1 MRLEEFKQLVEAE
14 FGPKLR
20 NATPANVREFLDRL
34 QQEAWQEQRRHSD
47 RYEMPVE
54 NARTYE
60 EVMKEFFVDVLEL
73 PPEKAVMLLWTLALD
88 LTFAAIE
95 HQYAEV
101 LDPLFRTGDNLDSE

>member
-1 MRLEEFKQLVEAE
+1 MRLDEFKQRVEAE
-14 FGPKLR
+14 FGPRLQ

-34 QQEAWQEQRRHSD
+34 QQEAWDRQRRHAE

-73 PPEKAVMLLWTLALD
+73 PAEKAVMLLWTLALD

-95 HQYAEV
+95 HQYSEV
-101 LDPLFRTGDNLDSE
+101 LDPLFRTAESPE

>member
-1 MRLEEFKQLVEAE
+1 MQLSEFKQRVEAE
-14 FGPKLR
+14 FGPRLE

-34 QQEAWQEQRRHSD
+34 QQEAWEYQRRASG

-60 EVMKEFFVDVLEL
+60 EVMKEFFMDVLEL
-73 PPEKAVMLLWTLALD
+73 PAERAVMLLWTLALD

-95 HQYAEV
+95 HQYSEM
-101 LDPLFRTGDNLDSE
+101 LDPLFRGMDDPE

>member
-1 MRLEEFKQLVEAE
+1 MRLDEFKQRIEAE
-14 FGPKLR
+14 FGPNLK

-34 QQEAWQEQRRHSD
+34 QQEAWDNQRRHSD
-47 RYEMPVE
+47 RYEMPIE

-60 EVMKEFFVDVLEL
+60 EVMKEFFVDVLNL
-73 PPEKAVMLLWTLALD
+73 PAEKAVMLLWTLALD

-101 LDPLFRTGDNLDSE
+101 LNPLFGAIESTE

>member
-1 MRLEEFKQLVEAE
+1 MRLEEFRRRVEAE
-14 FGPKLR
+14 FGPKLQ

-34 QQEAWQEQRRHSD
+34 QQEAWDNQRRSSE
-47 RYEMPVE
+47 RYELPIE

-73 PPEKAVMLLWTLALD
+73 PAEKAVMLLWTLALD

-95 HQYAEV
+95 HQYSEV
-101 LDPLFRTGDNLDSE
+101 LDPLFRTAESTD